1 MFNWPL
7 VTSGSWWS
15 TGSPSVHRR
24 LVKDPFESNVSH
36 QTHRWHYTLKE
47 RKRFV
52 SKVPLSVFLTLL
64 NMSKCELL
72 CRCAFR
78 GFIIS
83 IWIVSRSMDESGG
96 EWDFTDQSQWIIW
109 KNNFRTSETE
119 MTHCCVCQ
127 FKMKWQTC
135 LKVQHYEISKI
146 CNEEPRMTVIMIMKV
161 NQSYS
166 YNKLND
172 SSECNFFSELFAFLT
187 VSTMRGS
194 LLCASW
200 INPSSKP
207 SWLKNVTL
215 SSPTE
220 G

>member
-1 MFNWPL
+1 MIL
-7 VTSGSWWS
+7 
-15 TGSPSVHRR
+15 
-24 LVKDPFESNVSH
+24 
-36 QTHRWHYTLKE
+36 QE

-52 SKVPLSVFLTLL
+52 SEVPLSVFVTLL
-64 NMSKCELL
+64 NVSKLL

-83 IWIVSRSMDESGG
+83 TWIVSRSMDESGG
-96 EWDFTDQSQWIIW
+96 EWDFTDQPQRIVW
-109 KNNFRTSETE
+109 KNHFRTSETE
-119 MTHCCVCQ
+119 MTT
-127 FKMKWQTC
+127 FTMKWQTC

-146 CNEEPRMTVIMIMKV
+146 CKSESIVHIYVI
-161 NQSYS
+161 
-166 YNKLND
+166 
-172 SSECNFFSELFAFLT
+172 FSELFAFLT

-194 LLCASW
+194 LFCASW

-207 SWLKNVTL
+207 SWLRNVTL